1 MSIRTDASFTRHI
14 RPLASAIIVAIAC
27 AAYSQP
33 AVAQSIDEF
42 RQTYAVLPSDAVTLE
57 IEVAS
62 GDIQI
67 LYSRDGEVSIN
78 GFARSAAGM
87 KLGGNF
93 FMTVLRVEQHG
104 NHLTLRQI
112 SNPAYPDQG
121 IDVVYRI
128 DVPYRTVVTA
138 KVNHGRQTFTGIMGP
153 VSATGA
159 RGDIKASYISKG
171 LQARLESGNL
181 EFQVIGEHLEASTR
195 KGNISVERAFQG
207 VSAETEE
214 GDITLVVVG
223 PTTATV
229 RSGNGRIDVSGAR
242 GKLTGSTSGGNLHV
256 KAIPHD
262 DWWLTSASGNIHLEL
277 PPVAKVELEASTDS
291 GEIQC
296 DRDGSA
302 VPNPAS
308 RQIHLKLNEGGPH
321 IEAHTESGRILIR

>member
-1 MSIRTDASFTRHI
+1 MSICSRVRSTQPFMR
-14 RPLASAIIVAIAC
+14 RLAWAAVIAIAC
-27 AAYSQP
+27 AAC
-33 AVAQSIDEF
+33 ARAAFAQSADEF
-42 RQTYAVLPSDAVTLE
+42 RQTYTVLPAEPVTLE
-57 IEVAS
+57 VEVAS
-62 GDIQI
+62 GNIQVV
-67 LYSRDGEVSIN
+67 YSRDGEVAIN
-78 GFARSAAGM
+78 GSARSSAGIEM
-87 KLGGNF
+87 GHF
-93 FMTVLRVEQHG
+93 FETVLTVEQRG
-104 NHLTLRQI
+104 NHFKLRHV
-112 SNPAYPDQG
+112 SDKAYPEQG
-121 IDVVYRI
+121 IDVLYTI
-128 DVPYRTVVTA
+128 DVPYRTEVTA
-138 KVNHGRQTFTGIMGP
+138 KVDHGRQTFTGIMGP
-153 VSATGA
+153 VSATGT

-181 EFQVIGEHLEASTR
+181 EFQVVGEHLEALTR

-207 VSAETEE
+207 VSAETGE

-229 RSGNGRIDVSGAR
+229 RNGNGRIDVSGAR
-242 GKLTGSTSGGNLHV
+242 GKLTGSTSGGDLHV

-321 IEAHTESGRILIR
+321 IKAHTESGRIMIR